1 MDGESIMTMAYDRT
15 PLPENDQS
23 QNGCDC
29 QRYGIGRGQYID
41 EEGVRRFCYCTQGVN
56 LRFKRDEFMRRQ
68 KEGM

>member
-29 QRYGIGRGQYID
+29 RRYGTGWGRYID
-41 EEGVRRFCYCTQGVN
+41 SEGVRRFCDCTRGVY
-56 LRFKRDEFMRRQ
+56 LRFKRDDFLRRQ